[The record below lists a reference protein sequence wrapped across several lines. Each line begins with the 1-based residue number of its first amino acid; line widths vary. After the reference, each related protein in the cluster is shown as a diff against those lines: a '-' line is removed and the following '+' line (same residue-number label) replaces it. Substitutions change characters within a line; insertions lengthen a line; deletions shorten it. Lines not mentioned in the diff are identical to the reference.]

1 MSKPTAVPPS
11 HMLRFPQLD
20 REISCREDETIFQSA
35 RRHGLRIVGACGGRG
50 ACGACTIHILRG
62 RIGQRDTDAPFAGGG
77 DDARDA
83 RKWTRACC
91 IRPRS
96 DCTIEVAERSL
107 APIVR
112 ADVQTDDVSGDMH
125 ADPVVAAHDITV
137 PEATLHDNISDFER
151 VQRVLGGSLEAID
164 IFAARELPEVLRNNA
179 WSARVYRRASTI
191 VAVAPPGRRSLGLAV
206 DLGTTNVAGFLIE
219 LETGK
224 RLASLGIENPQVAWG
239 ADLVSRIT
247 YAIGGRDR
255 VKELQHAACTAINA
269 LCHDLCHAIGS
280 RTTDV
285 VDLAICGNTA
295 MQHLLLGLPVRQLG
309 RAPFIA
315 ALRDATDVRARELG
329 LDVGSGASVYMAANI
344 GGFVGS
350 DHVAALQ
357 ATRDLWMS
365 ATASLVMDIGTNTE
379 ISLIRH
385 GEILSVSCPS
395 GPALEGGHISCGM
408 RAADGAIERV
418 RPDDE
423 RFAITTIGDRPAVG
437 ICGSGILDA
446 VAASFHLGILDKGGR
461 IVGHHPAVGQVGG
474 RRAIL
479 LAPDVHVTQSDV
491 RAVQLAKAAIR
502 TGVDLLLDQ
511 MDIEEPAI
519 ERFVL
524 AGAFGSF
531 VDVPSAR
538 EIGLFPDIPIDRFL
552 QVGNAA
558 GCGITRML
566 ASGAER
572 SAARDL
578 AARCTYVELSTR
590 PAFQKCFMRNIGF
603 EAARERRRT

>member
-1 MSKPTAVPPS
+1 MSQPTAAPPS
-11 HMLRFPQLD
+11 HNLRFPQLD
-20 REISCREDETIFQSA
+20 REISCREDETIIQSA
-35 RRHGLRIVGACGGRG
+35 RRQGLRIVGACGGRG
-50 ACGACTIHILRG
+50 TCGTCTIRIVRG
-62 RIGQRDTDAPFAGGG
+62 RVVQQHTGAPLADTD
-77 DDARDA
+77 DACDP
-83 RKWTRACC
+83 RKWMSACS

-96 DCTIEVAERSL
+96 DCTIEIAERSL

-112 ADVQTDDVSGDMH
+112 AEVQTDDFSADMH
-125 ADPVVAAHDITV
+125 ADPVVASHDITV
-137 PEATLHDNISDFER
+137 AEATLHDNISDLER
-151 VQRVLGGSLEAID
+151 VQRVLGDSVEAID
-164 IFAARELPEVLRNNA
+164 IFAARELPDVLRSNA
-179 WSARVYRRASTI
+179 WSARIYRRASTI
-191 VAVAPPGRRSLGLAV
+191 IAVAPPGRRSLGLAV

-239 ADLVSRIT
+239 ADVVSRIN
-247 YAIGGRDR
+247 YAIGGCER
-255 VKELQHAACTAINA
+255 VKELQNAARTAINA
-269 LCHDLCHAIGS
+269 LCHDLCHAVHGQ
-280 RTTDV
+280 TTDV
-285 VDLAICGNTA
+285 VDLAVCGNTA

-309 RAPFIA
+309 RAPFVA
-315 ALRDATDVRARELG
+315 ALRDAADVRVRDLG
-329 LDVGSGASVYMAANI
+329 LDVALGASIYVAANI

-350 DHVAALQ
+350 DHVAALH
-357 ATRDLWMS
+357 ATRGLWMS
-365 ATASLVMDIGTNTE
+365 ATTSLVMDIGTNTE
-379 ISLIRH
+379 ISLIHR

-418 RPDDE
+418 RANEE
-423 RFAITTIGDRPAVG
+423 RLAVTTIGDRPAVG

-446 VAASFHLGILDKGGR
+446 VAASHHLGILDRGGR
-461 IVGHHPAVGQVGG
+461 IIGHHPSVGKVDG

-479 LAPDVHVTQSDV
+479 LAPGVHVTQSDI

-502 TGVDLLLDQ
+502 TGVDLLLEQ

-519 ERFVL
+519 ERFIL

-531 VDVPSAR
+531 IDVPSAL

-558 GCGITRML
+558 GVGITRML

-572 SAARDL
+572 SAAQDL
-578 AARCTYVELSTR
+578 AARSTYVELSTR

-603 EAARERRRT
+603 EAAGEGRRL

>member
-1 MSKPTAVPPS
+1 M
-11 HMLRFPQLD
+11 R
-20 REISCREDETIFQSA
+20 SA
-35 RRHGLRIVGACGGRG
+35 
-50 ACGACTIHILRG
+50 
-62 RIGQRDTDAPFAGGG
+62 
-77 DDARDA
+77 
-83 RKWTRACC
+83 
-91 IRPRS
+91 
-96 DCTIEVAERSL
+96 
-107 APIVR
+107 
-112 ADVQTDDVSGDMH
+112 
-125 ADPVVAAHDITV
+125 
-137 PEATLHDNISDFER
+137 
-151 VQRVLGGSLEAID
+151 
-164 IFAARELPEVLRNNA
+164 
-179 WSARVYRRASTI
+179 
-191 VAVAPPGRRSLGLAV
+191 
-206 DLGTTNVAGFLIE
+206 
-219 LETGK
+219 
-224 RLASLGIENPQVAWG
+224 
-239 ADLVSRIT
+239 
-247 YAIGGRDR
+247 
-255 VKELQHAACTAINA
+255 
-269 LCHDLCHAIGS
+269 
-280 RTTDV
+280 
-285 VDLAICGNTA
+285 
-295 MQHLLLGLPVRQLG
+295 
-309 RAPFIA
+309 
-315 ALRDATDVRARELG
+315 
-329 LDVGSGASVYMAANI
+329 
-344 GGFVGS
+344 
-350 DHVAALQ
+350 
-357 ATRDLWMS
+357 
-365 ATASLVMDIGTNTE
+365 
-379 ISLIRH
+379 
-385 GEILSVSCPS
+385 
-395 GPALEGGHISCGM
+395 
-408 RAADGAIERV
+408 RV

-519 ERFVL
+519 EQFVL